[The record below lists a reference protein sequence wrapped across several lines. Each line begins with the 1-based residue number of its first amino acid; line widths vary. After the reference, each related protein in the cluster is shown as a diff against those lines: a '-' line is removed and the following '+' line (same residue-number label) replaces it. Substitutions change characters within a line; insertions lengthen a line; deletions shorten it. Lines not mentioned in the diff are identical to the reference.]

1 MKLFFYA
8 FSISLTI
15 ANIAYGMENRTP
27 SPITL
32 EELLEKEENA
42 SNTLTSEEVSRLTLH
57 AQNLTSAFD
66 WTIPYIF
73 RGSPERMSP
82 VRLEKLENTPT
93 APLSHDIQKKAN
105 TLTSQ
110 EVSRLTLYAIAEKRL
125 VGTKK

>member
-15 ANIAYGMENRTP
+15 ANIAYGMENRTH

-32 EELLEKEENA
+32 EKEDNA

-73 RGSPERMSP
+73 RGSPEPMSP
-82 VRLEKLENTPT
+82 VRFEKLENTPT